1 MLDVSED
8 AVFLSLNAV
17 GQLEF
22 RCKGLSEVSPIRLA
36 AGAGNA
42 YLLCLFD
49 IYVACSP
56 NRDSYP
62 EFVAFL
68 KKWKRNPLVSAIL
81 LQWRLALVVCC

>member
-1 MLDVSED
+1 MSDVSED

-42 YLLCLFD
+42 YLLCLFEYLRRMQSEQRQLPR
-49 IYVACSP
+49 I
-56 NRDSYP
+56 
-62 EFVAFL
+62 
-68 KKWKRNPLVSAIL
+68 
-81 LQWRLALVVCC
+81 